1 MNTGMQPNHGRT
13 TILVIEDSLT
23 QAEKLKHILEGQGY
37 RVRLA
42 RNGMIGLA
50 DMRIDPPALVL
61 SDIVMPEMN
70 GYELCQRI
78 RSEANTCDL
87 PVILL
92 TSLSN
97 QQDVVD
103 GLACGADGF
112 ITKPYSA
119 EYLLAHIERTL
130 ADHASHQGGREE
142 VELPLPVTGRLIS
155 ANPRRMVSLFLST
168 YEAAVFRNEELAK
181 TQDKLSALNEHL
193 EEQVEERTAALK
205 ADIIEREHAEQANL
219 AKSEFLSRMSHELRT
234 PLNAILG
241 FAQLLESD
249 VPPPRASQKKCI
261 TQILS
266 AGWHLLGLINEVLD
280 LSKIESGQVPLTEE
294 PVALADVMLECQ
306 SMIVNQARQGE
317 LTLHF
322 PDFDLPIFVRADRTR
337 VKQVLINLL
346 SNAVKYNR
354 KQGTVQ
360 VTCFESTPG
369 RIRVS
374 IRDTGEGLTPE
385 QLAQLFQAFNR
396 LGRENSETDG
406 TGIGLVVAK
415 RLVELMGGEIGVES
429 SLGVGSVFWFELNAI
444 AEPHSSVEACAAA
457 PAAPSNAPCERGQHT
472 ILYVEDNPAN
482 LELVSQLVG
491 RRPDLCLLGAVDA
504 TMGLR
509 LAREKHPEVILMDI
523 NLPGMSGIQAM
534 KLLRENPSTE
544 HIPVIALSAAAMTGD
559 IKKGMDEG
567 FFRYL
572 TKPIVVSKL
581 MQTIDEALEYEGN
594 ATLGSK

>member
-1 MNTGMQPNHGRT
+1 MNTRMQPNHGRA
-13 TILVIEDSLT
+13 TILVVEDSST
-23 QAEKLKHILEGQGY
+23 QAEQLKHILEGQGY

-50 DMRIDPPALVL
+50 DLRIDPPALVL
-61 SDIVMPEMN
+61 SDIVMPEMS
-70 GYELCQRI
+70 GYELCQHI

-97 QQDVVD
+97 QQDVVA

-119 EYLLAHIERTL
+119 EYLLTHIERTL
-130 ADHASHQGGREE
+130 ADNASHQGDRDE

-155 ANPRRMVSLFLST
+155 ANPRRMVSLLLST

-193 EEQVEERTAALK
+193 EELVEERTAALK
-205 ADIIEREHAEQANL
+205 ADIIEREHAEHANL
-219 AKSEFLSRMSHELRT
+219 AKSEFLAKMSHELRT

-249 VPPPRASQKKCI
+249 VPPPRANQKMCI
-261 TQILS
+261 THILS
-266 AGWHLLGLINEVLD
+266 SGWHLLGLINEVLD

-306 SMIVNQARQGE
+306 GMIVTQAQQGE

-322 PDFDLPIFVRADRTR
+322 PDFELPIIVRADRTR

-354 KQGTVQ
+354 HQGTVQ

-374 IRDTGEGLTPE
+374 IRDTGEGLTSE
-385 QLAQLFQAFNR
+385 QLSQLFQAFNR
-396 LGRENSETDG
+396 LGRETSEIEG

-415 RLVELMGGEIGVES
+415 HLVELMGGEIGVES

-444 AEPHSSVEACAAA
+444 TEPHPSVEAFAAA
-457 PAAPSNAPCERGQHT
+457 PAAPSDAPCEWVQHT
-472 ILYVEDNPAN
+472 LLYVEDNPASLN
-482 LELVSQLVG
+482 LVEAILAGHPQF
-491 RRPDLCLLGAVDA
+491 RLLTA
-504 TMGLR
+504 TNGLR
-509 LAREKHPEVILMDI
+509 GLEVARMAQPGVIIMDI
-523 NLPGMSGIQAM
+523 NLPGMDGFEV
-534 KLLRENPSTE
+534 LERLRSDPFTA
-544 HIPVIALSAAAMTGD
+544 HIPVLAVSANAMAATLERGQ
-559 IKKGMDEG
+559 KAG
-567 FFRYL
+567 FLRYL
-572 TKPIVVSKL
+572 TKPINVKAF
-581 MQTIDEALEYEGN
+581 MEALEEALHISDG
-594 ATLGSK
+594 